1 MEKRNIR
8 AKGKSTEGNKNT
20 GRKSEDSRQ
29 KKAVIVGCAAAIA
42 AGMVLLTIFSAAMS
56 AGKVPIWAV
65 KGIGLILGCRLPA
78 LEHSFVQDTQSKN
91 GFFLGIENFFGG
103 PPQSAGILFAA
114 GMLGSL
120 AIGETPGFWAL
131 VKLFSMLLCGCLC
144 GSIGVN
150 LKQRKKGF

>member
-29 KKAVIVGCAAAIA
+29 KKAAIA
-42 AGMVLLTIFSAAMS
+42 AGMVLLTILSAAMS

-65 KGIGLILGCRLPA
+65 KGIGLILGCLLACIGAFFCARHA
-78 LEHSFVQDTQSKN
+78 KQN
-91 GFFLGIENFFGG
+91 GFFLGMLC
-103 PPQSAGILFAA
+103 AGILFAA

-150 LKQRKKGF
+150 LNQRKKGF

>member
-42 AGMVLLTIFSAAMS
+42 AGMVLLTILSAAMS

-65 KGIGLILGCRLPA
+65 KGIGLILGCLLACIGAFFCARHA
-78 LEHSFVQDTQSKN
+78 KQN
-91 GFFLGIENFFGG
+91 GFFGHQVGDAKWRVDED
-103 PPQSAGILFAA
+103 
-114 GMLGSL
+114 
-120 AIGETPGFWAL
+120 
-131 VKLFSMLLCGCLC
+131 
-144 GSIGVN
+144 
-150 LKQRKKGF
+150 QRSDRGKHPL

>member
-8 AKGKSTEGNKNT
+8 AKGKSTEANKNT

-42 AGMVLLTIFSAAMS
+42 AGMVLLTILSAAMS

-65 KGIGLILGCRLPA
+65 KGIGLILGCLLACIGAFFCARHA
-78 LEHSFVQDTQSKN
+78 KQN
-91 GFFLGIENFFGG
+91 GFFLGMLC
-103 PPQSAGILFAA
+103 AGILFAA

-150 LKQRKKGF
+150 IKQRKKGF